1 MKYLPWNRLQLDSQ
15 LNNGNRVSKQSVSFS
30 VYRTFKKKMSWTP
43 MIMNNGAVF
52 YGEDETQIDDFLET
66 ILSQSK
72 KFEESVT
79 IALYDLR
86 EHQNNAFEA
95 LESKYRV
102 FEYHPYKSDLKTL
115 IKDFVIFRN
124 EIKEKTQALG
134 LVESPHRKILIPIFL
149 LDNDQVS
156 VLSNDKLS
164 KIFQHFLTE
173 SSFERI
179 FPFVIAPF
187 AESFPEDIVKAFQW
201 SAFLGSDNASVCRKK
216 IYPDKEDSFYS
227 IRQIVIGT
235 LYTRLTARLTVIHPY
250 KFTPSEYYFKKE
262 QQLKDEDENYNK
274 FLDMLDDGTV
284 RDRV

>member
-1 MKYLPWNRLQLDSQ
+1 MKYLPWDRLQLDSQ

-86 EHQNNAFEA
+86 ERQNNAFEA

-124 EIKEKTQALG
+124 EIKEKTQSLG
-134 LVESPHRKILIPIFL
+134 LVESPHRKVLIPIFL

-156 VLSNDKLS
+156 VLNNDKLS
-164 KIFQHFLTE
+164 KVFQHFLTE

-187 AESFPEDIVKAFQW
+187 AESFPEDVVKSFQW
-201 SAFLGSDNASVCRKK
+201 SAFLGPDNASVCRKK
-216 IYPDKEDSFYS
+216 LYPDMEDSFYS

-235 LYTRLTARLTVIHPY
+235 LYTRLTTRLTVIHPY
-250 KFTPSEYYFKKE
+250 KFTPSDYYFKKE